1 VNPALSKKDSLL
13 YNGGKGGVKVL
24 AITGSSGGH
33 IFPALG
39 FLDTLNNKHKDID
52 ILLVLPKK
60 SITHQAENVKYK
72 LNYISISSIKL
83 SFDLRDFSAILRF
96 FKGSLE
102 SIIILL
108 TFRPDVVVGFGSL
121 VCIPMILFARFLGMK
136 TLIHEQNVIPGRANR
151 FLAKFTDR
159 IAVSFAQTGDYF
171 KAHKRKVIITGNPIR
186 KELNRIDKHKA
197 LDFFG
202 FNSDKFTILVMGGSL
217 GSHRINFAFLRAVS
231 ALSDKSSFQII
242 HLTGPADYDLLKN
255 SYKDLNISL
264 RLFAFLEPMQ
274 YAYSACDL
282 AVSRAGATT
291 IREII
296 FFGLAAI
303 IIPYPFAHRHQ
314 IANARV
320 LQTIGSG
327 IIIQDNEL
335 DSDILRKNI
344 ENLINNPERIKAM
357 RSSYDNIPRLN
368 ANDLLVE
375 AVLSLSEDISYGMK

>member
-1 VNPALSKKDSLL
+1 
-13 YNGGKGGVKVL
+13 VKVL

-39 FLDTLNNKHKDID
+39 FLDTLNNKSRTFLPQETPYTKKVRDKHKDID

-60 SITHQAENVKYK
+60 TITHQVGNFEYK

-83 SFDLRDFSAILRF
+83 NLDFKNFAAILRF
-96 FKGSLE
+96 FQGSLE

-108 TFRPDVVVGFGSL
+108 TFRPDIVVGFGSL
-121 VCIPMILFARFLGMK
+121 CCIPMILFAWLFRVK

-171 KAHKRKVIITGNPIR
+171 KDYKRKVIITGNPIR
-186 KELNRIDKHKA
+186 KELSRIDKNKA
-197 LDFFG
+197 FDFFG
-202 FNSDKFTILVMGGSL
+202 LDSDKLTILVMGGSQ
-217 GSHRINFAFLRAVS
+217 GSHRINLGFLRAVS
-231 ALSDKSSFQII
+231 AIPDKSSFQVI
-242 HLTGPADYDLLKN
+242 HLAGRQDLDFLKN
-255 SYKDLNISL
+255 SYKDLNINS
-264 RLFAFLEPMQ
+264 RLFNFLESMQ

-282 AVSRAGATT
+282 VVSRAGATT
-291 IREII
+291 IAEII

-303 IIPYPFAHRHQ
+303 IIPYPFAYRHQ
-314 IANARV
+314 VANAKV
-320 LQTIGSG
+320 LENIGSG

-335 DSDILRKNI
+335 DSDILKKNI
-344 ENLINNPERIKAM
+344 ENLINKPERIKAM
-357 RSSYDNIPRLN
+357 RSHYDNILKLN

-375 AVLSLSEDISYGMK
+375 AVKSLS

>member
-1 VNPALSKKDSLL
+1 M
-13 YNGGKGGVKVL
+13 KVL
-24 AITGSSGGH
+24 AVTGLSGGH

-60 SITHQAENVKYK
+60 SITHQVENLEYK
-72 LNYISISSIKL
+72 LNYISISSIKPSL
-83 SFDLRDFSAILRF
+83 DFKNFTAILRF
-96 FKGSLE
+96 FKGSWE

-108 TFRPDVVVGFGSL
+108 TFRPDVIVGFGSL
-121 VCIPMILFARFLGMK
+121 FCIPMILFAWLFRMK

-159 IAVSFAQTGDYF
+159 IAVSFTETGDYF
-171 KAHKRKVIITGNPIR
+171 KNYKRKVITTGNPIR

-202 FNSDKFTILVMGGSL
+202 FTSDKFTILVMGGSL
-217 GSHRINFAFLRAVS
+217 GSHRINSGFVRAVS
-231 ALSDKSSFQII
+231 AIPDKSRFQVV
-242 HLTGPADYDLLKN
+242 HLTGLADYDLLEN
-255 SYKDLNISL
+255 SYEDLNINS
-264 RLFAFLEPMQ
+264 RLFNFLVPMQ

-282 AVSRAGATT
+282 VVSRAGATT
-291 IREII
+291 IAEII

-303 IIPYPFAHRHQ
+303 LIPYPFAYRHQ
-314 IANARV
+314 IANAKV
-320 LQTIGSG
+320 LKNTGSG

-344 ENLINNPERIKAM
+344 KDLINNPERIKAM

-368 ANDLLVE
+368 ANDLLAE
-375 AVLSLSEDISYGMK
+375 AALSLS